1 MRNFALKRI
10 VNNSKGLLQKSKKG
24 HDIQFSKI
32 SGDKAPA
39 DHKAVRKCIDELAK
53 VTADET
59 LTLA

>member
-1 MRNFALKRI
+1 MKRL

-24 HDIQFSKI
+24 HYIQFSKI

-39 DHKAVRKCIDELAK
+39 DHKAVRKGIDELAK
-53 VTADET
+53 VIADET